1 MTATKFQS
9 APPVKGAIGRDGS
22 PCGLLP
28 VSIRAPREGGDLL
41 ATTLALAKT
50 TFQSAP
56 PVKGAIFYF
65 GSFLVCLLF
74 QSAPPVKGA
83 IPYLPLATWRSSVS
97 IRAPREGGDRG
108 SLESFPAQGKKRVFR
123 EP

>member
-1 MTATKFQS
+1 M
-9 APPVKGAIGRDGS
+9 
-22 PCGLLP
+22 GLR
-28 VSIRAPREGGDLL
+28 ITHNHRR
-41 ATTLALAKT
+41 
-50 TFQSAP
+50 
-56 PVKGAIFYF
+56 
-65 GSFLVCLLF
+65 F

-83 IPYLPLATWRSSVS
+83 IPEADREAEGVGVSIRAPREGGDGAAFYSLLPQLVS

>member
-1 MTATKFQS
+1 MATSVF
-9 APPVKGAIGRDGS
+9 AEIAE
-22 PCGLLP
+22 
-28 VSIRAPREGGDLL
+28 A
-41 ATTLALAKT
+41 
-50 TFQSAP
+50 
-56 PVKGAIFYF
+56 
-65 GSFLVCLLF
+65 F

-83 IPYLPLATWRSSVS
+83 IPADDTHFEIQRFQSAPPVKGAILQRQGVVFLHRVS